1 MKKTVGIMILAGL
14 VAGMTT
20 HARSKREKKDFLRGK
35 AVLAALKELGEPHYI
50 DRMKVHEFCSLEI
63 GETYFHIYSGELK
76 KLGYHIIFYDNH
88 ENYLGFYETEYEP
101 TDYEEGAI
109 LLDSGDGEDFYE
121 IPIGIKGPP
130 DTIRI
135 DGMPVKFIKSPTNTG
150 EGKGGATAKAA
161 TPDATMPGTET
172 AEEDKVLKPEFRT
185 WTITFKGKPVR
196 ARAIFVKQ
204 EKNQVFLKLEAN
216 GKEKAFSLYSLSKE
230 DQAYIK
236 QFK

>member
-63 GETYFHIYSGELK
+63 GETYFHVYTGELK
-76 KLGYHIIFYDNH
+76 KMGYHVIFYDNH
-88 ENYLGFYETEYEP
+88 ENYLGFYYTEYEP
-101 TDYEEGAI
+101 YDYEEGI
-109 LLDSGDGEDFYE
+109 VWLDSGDGESGYP
-121 IPIGIKGPP
+121 IPIDSKGPP

-135 DGMPVKFIKSPTNTG
+135 DGMPTKFIKSPSNTG
-150 EGKGGATAKAA
+150 EGKEGAEAKAA
-161 TPDATMPGTET
+161 TTEAGTAT
-172 AEEDKVLKPEFRT
+172 AEAKEDEPLKPEFRT
-185 WTITFKGKPVR
+185 WTITFKGKPVK
-196 ARAIFVKQ
+196 ARAIFIKQ
-204 EKNQVFLKLEAN
+204 EKNMVTLKLEAN
-216 GKEKAFSLYSLSKE
+216 GKENDFSIYSLSKE